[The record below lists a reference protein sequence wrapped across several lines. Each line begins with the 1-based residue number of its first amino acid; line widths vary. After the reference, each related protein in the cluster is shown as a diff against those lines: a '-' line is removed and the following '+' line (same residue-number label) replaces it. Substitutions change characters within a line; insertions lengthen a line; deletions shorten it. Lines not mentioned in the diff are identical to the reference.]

1 MLLITYATHNSGYL
15 DALSVSS
22 KRMGFELI
30 ILGKEK
36 KWGGFMQKIFDI
48 LAFLKTKNMNEIVC
62 FVDGF
67 DVLTLG
73 TQDEFLNKFKSF
85 NTDKVIFST
94 SKDNIFLEIIFGKIN
109 VNDVNFEYNRLCSGA
124 YVGYCKKII
133 ELFESICEIN
143 KVNNKDDDQEYLS
156 VCYSKCKDCL
166 QLDYQNDLFY
176 CVETDGGIMEYIN
189 LIQRKQPY
197 MELDNKFYFIKDN
210 RLILKNNNSKPVFIQ
225 GNGNLNMDVFAKK
238 LELPLNISNNR
249 NYYDYSTKTFVYKIF
264 KLLLGYIIII
274 IHFIFNII
282 IIFSPYI
289 TNNIYILLGIIL
301 INVFILSQW
310 FLLGSCFLN
319 GIENKLLSKEDS
331 EYNNGTEKSSFLY
344 LFEKYFGESN
354 SYTFF
359 SLVPL
364 INSTYSTYKII
375 SILNKKNIPFKFKI
389 FDKSI

>member
-1 MLLITYATHNSGYL
+1 
-15 DALSVSS
+15 
-22 KRMGFELI
+22 
-30 ILGKEK
+30 
-36 KWGGFMQKIFDI
+36 
-48 LAFLKTKNMNEIVC
+48 
-62 FVDGF
+62 
-67 DVLTLG
+67 
-73 TQDEFLNKFKSF
+73 
-85 NTDKVIFST
+85 
-94 SKDNIFLEIIFGKIN
+94 
-109 VNDVNFEYNRLCSGA
+109 
-124 YVGYCKKII
+124 
-133 ELFESICEIN
+133 
-143 KVNNKDDDQEYLS
+143 
-156 VCYSKCKDCL
+156 
-166 QLDYQNDLFY
+166 
-176 CVETDGGIMEYIN
+176 MEYIN

-331 EYNNGTEKSSFLY
+331 EYNNGTEKSSFLD